1 MVDCTVYNED
11 KTESYPIIANKC
23 GDDYIATKHLDGYAV
38 EQRARFSYT
47 VFEFVDSNDGDEN
60 QTLQG
65 GLLFWHFIFLLN
77 KKVNCAVKCN
87 ITVCH
92 KNDLN
97 YASCVAPCPTHM
109 NLG

>member
-1 MVDCTVYNED
+1 MLATILGRKSSNLKLYILVVDCTVYNED

-65 GLLFWHFIFLLN
+65 GLLF
-77 KKVNCAVKCN
+77 
-87 ITVCH
+87 
-92 KNDLN
+92 
-97 YASCVAPCPTHM
+97 
-109 NLG
+109 